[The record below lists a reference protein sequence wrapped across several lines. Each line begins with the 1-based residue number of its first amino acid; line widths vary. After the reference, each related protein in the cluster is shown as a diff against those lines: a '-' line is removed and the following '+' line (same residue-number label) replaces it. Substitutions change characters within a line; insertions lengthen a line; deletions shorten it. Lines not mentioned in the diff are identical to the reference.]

1 MVSTLLALLTYSVLP
16 RYYPTFSTWSSLYN
30 RSYLSATER
39 DYRES
44 VYTQNLAKI
53 AKHNAHN
60 HSWSMDVNQFA
71 DLTSNEFAAQY
82 IRGGYVAPNATT
94 YRKRFYNWQLLYGNK
109 TTLPTTVDWT
119 TQGAVTPVKDQGPP
133 SHWLGGNPL
142 IHSIKG
148 QCGSCWAFSATGSME
163 STWFLK
169 NGSLVS
175 LSEQQLVDCSVP
187 QGNQGCDGGLMDDAF
202 QYVISNK
209 GITSESAYPYTAT
222 GPNACQATGKPV
234 AAMVTGYKDVPSGSE
249 LALMTALTEQPV
261 SVAVEADQNV
271 FQFYSGGVLTA
282 SCGSNLD
289 HGVLA
294 VGYGTQGGQDYYKVK
309 NSWGTSWGEKGYI
322 LLGRGSQYGA
332 NGQCGI
338 QMDPSYTF

>member
-1 MVSTLLALLTYSVLP
+1 MVSNLLALLSYTFLP

-30 RSYLSATER
+30 RTYPSATER

-53 AKHNAHN
+53 AKHNLYN
-60 HSWSMDVNQFA
+60 YSWSMDVNQFA
-71 DLTSNEFAAQY
+71 DMTSKEFATNY
-82 IRGGYVAPNATT
+82 IRGGYVGNTTT

-109 TTLPTTVDWT
+109 TTLPASVDWT
-119 TQGAVTPVKDQGPP
+119 TQDAVTPVKDQ
-133 SHWLGGNPL
+133 
-142 IHSIKG
+142 G

-169 NGSLVS
+169 NGTLVS
-175 LSEQQLVDCSVP
+175 LSEQQLVDCSTG
-187 QGNQGCDGGLMDDAF
+187 QGNQGCDGGLMDSAF
-202 QYVISNK
+202 QYVIANK

-222 GPNACQATGKPV
+222 GPNTCDSTGKPV
-234 AAMVTGYKDVPSGSE
+234 VAMVTGYKDVPSGSE

-261 SVAVEADQNV
+261 SVAVEADQSV

-294 VGYGTQGGQDYYKVK
+294 VGYGTQGGQDFYKVK
-309 NSWGTSWGEKGYI
+309 NSWGSSWGEKGYI
-322 LLGRGSQYGA
+322 LLGRGSKYGA